1 MYVIIGSHF
10 CAAWRLV
17 FAYSISYC
25 KDNIKCDS
33 ASNAPK
39 CLFHGYHNHFIVSC
53 ANFIMTK
60 VCIICLNVFCYF
72 FQTFSPHMGSLK
84 SHTKRPLYRNQDESF
99 TMNNDNT
106 FFKHFNNVISNC
118 CENVCRRVWKFFR
131 LKMASNLTY
140 IHPLVYLKSK

>member
-1 MYVIIGSHF
+1 MYFYTGTKIPLESQQLNYYTV
-10 CAAWRLV
+10 
-17 FAYSISYC
+17 
-25 KDNIKCDS
+25 
-33 ASNAPK
+33 
-39 CLFHGYHNHFIVSC
+39 FHGYHNHFIVSC

-106 FFKHFNNVISNC
+106 FYHEYPNKPFINDDYRQTKPTKAYPENN
-118 CENVCRRVWKFFR
+118 RTGK
-131 LKMASNLTY
+131 
-140 IHPLVYLKSK
+140 